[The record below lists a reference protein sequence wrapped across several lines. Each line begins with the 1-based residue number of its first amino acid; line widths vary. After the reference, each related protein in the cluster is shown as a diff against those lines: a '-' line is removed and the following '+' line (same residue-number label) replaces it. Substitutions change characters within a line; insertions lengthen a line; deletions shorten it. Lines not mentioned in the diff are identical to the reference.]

1 MRAAA
6 KKLDCMWKW
15 LGKQNKTKNT
25 TSARELKLLTQA
37 WGKTKQNKNTSSSKK
52 NNLIFMLHFPSVKP
66 RKFNKGGPLLPI
78 QKHTHTQTFK
88 ED

>member
-1 MRAAA
+1 MSLTTNRSLGSQETSALRAAA

-37 WGKTKQNKNTSSSKK
+37 LGKTKQKHNK
-52 NNLIFMLHFPSVKP
+52 
-66 RKFNKGGPLLPI
+66 
-78 QKHTHTQTFK
+78 
-88 ED
+88 